1 MYGYLIMQIKPLYIA
16 QFVSLTLAGMAFAE
30 SNKTIELAPIVV
42 SSHTSDSTYTTPTQS
57 TVGKE
62 QLKRTGAQN
71 IEDIVKY
78 EPGVDVDSDN
88 MRMGHNGYNIRGI
101 RHQRIQM
108 NIDGIPLAEPFEDA
122 GPRVGRNN
130 SSKLGVDVVEVE
142 TLRQVDIDKSGNS
155 ALYGNGALG
164 GSVNMMTYNPSDFVH
179 ADKPFYA
186 GLKYGYRSTY
196 SAHTK
201 TATLA
206 GYSQF
211 VEGLLML
218 TQRDSK
224 EFENFAENDENG
236 DNKTV
241 SNDQKTKGKNILA
254 KLNFS
259 QDAHRLELTF
269 ERYERRVNTQRDE
282 FLKSTSRPL
291 RKQKP
296 GQPLAIRTDKI
307 ATATSLDKF
316 TRERAGFVY
325 RYLPESDWLDEI
337 NFQGYSQ
344 RLKINDR
351 TYQYSESWATTGGKL
366 NETTKNNNRL
376 THSIYGLKS
385 ELKTDFQTG
394 SIKHRLSGSIEFR
407 RDELDRV
414 RGEDY
419 QRQSVT
425 PLAEDKQLRLF
436 PKTITKN
443 YSLGL
448 QEQLT
453 FANDVALN
461 LALRYQYEERRFKAS
476 HLDTTPKQ
484 DKAAVNKKLTY
495 STLSP
500 SVRLHIPLSEDLAL
514 LAGYAYAKKLP
525 NPQYIGVGA
534 EMDMG
539 TRGIYKVNPNP
550 NLKPEEANSFDI
562 GLLYATDTFKARL
575 NTYYNQY
582 KNFLSQEQVLPPC
595 KDCAREVYYGNKGK
609 VKTYGAELFTAWQF
623 ADHWTLTN
631 TVAWMKGY
639 VLNPKEPLTSAHPL
653 NGVVGLEYERDTWGV
668 GTKFRWSD
676 KKRKPGTYIDRNNV
690 EYSYFKAPGYGVWD
704 LTAYYQ
710 PVKNVEI
717 RAGVFNLFN
726 KKYWSFGDVVAT
738 PDNKTI
744 DRYTQPGRNY
754 AINVELK
761 F

>member
-1 MYGYLIMQIKPLYIA
+1 MQIKPLYIA
-16 QFVSLTLAGMAFAE
+16 QFVSLTITGMAFAE
-30 SNKTIELAPIVV
+30 GNKTIELAPIVV
-42 SSHTSDSTYTTPTQS
+42 SSYTSDSTYTTPTQS
-57 TVGKE
+57 TVRKE

-108 NIDGIPLAEPFEDA
+108 NIDGIPLTEPFEDA
-122 GPRVGRNN
+122 GPRVGRNI
-130 SSKLGVDVVEVE
+130 SSKLGVDVVEPE

-186 GLKYGYRSTY
+186 GLKYGYRSAY

-201 TATLA
+201 TGTLA
-206 GYSQF
+206 GHSQF

-224 EFENFAENDENG
+224 EFDNFAENDENG
-236 DNKTV
+236 DDKTV
-241 SNDQKTKGKNILA
+241 SNDQKTKGNNILA

-259 QDAHRLELTF
+259 QDANRLELTF
-269 ERYERRVNTQRDE
+269 ERYERKINTQRDE
-282 FLKSTSRPL
+282 FLKTISRPL
-291 RKQKP
+291 MQRNP
-296 GQPLAIRTDKI
+296 NQPPAIRTDKVT
-307 ATATSLDKF
+307 TATSLDKF

-344 RLKINDR
+344 RLKINDT
-351 TYQYSESWATTGGKL
+351 TYQYSESSATNGNKL
-366 NETTKNNNRL
+366 NETTQNNNRL
-376 THSIYGLKS
+376 THRIYGLKS
-385 ELKTDFQTG
+385 ELKTHFETG
-394 SIKHRLSGSIEFR
+394 SVKHRLSNSLEFR
-407 RDELDRV
+407 RDELDRL
-414 RGEDY
+414 RGDDY
-419 QRQSVT
+419 QRQSKNS
-425 PLAEDKQLRLF
+425 LAEDNQFRLF

-448 QEQLT
+448 QDQMT
-453 FANDVALN
+453 FVNDMALN
-461 LALRYQYEERRFKAS
+461 LALRYQYEERRFKSS
-476 HLDTTPKQ
+476 HLDTTPTQ

-500 SVRLHIPLSEDLAL
+500 SVRLHIPISDELAL

-534 EMDMG
+534 EMNMG
-539 TRGIYKVNPNP
+539 PMGKYKINPNP
-550 NLKPEEANSFDI
+550 NLKPEEANSFDL
-562 GLLYATDTFKARL
+562 GLLYVSDTFKARL

-582 KNFLSQEQVLPPC
+582 KNFLSPEQVLPPC
-595 KDCAREVYYGNKGK
+595 RGCLREVYYGNKGK

-623 ADHWTLTN
+623 ANNWTLTN
-631 TVAWMKGY
+631 AVAWMKGY
-639 VLNPKEPLTSAHPL
+639 VLNPKKALATAHPL
-653 NGVVGLEYERDTWGV
+653 NGVVGIEYERDTWGFS
-668 GTKFRWSD
+668 TKFRWSD
-676 KKRKPGTYIDRNNV
+676 KKRNPGTYMDKNV

-704 LTAYYQ
+704 LTVYYQ

-726 KKYWSFGDVVAT
+726 KKYWTFGDVVEI

-754 AINVELK
+754 TINVELK